1 VTPSSAS
8 RSGDRPIVDVAELRR
23 RVGERREVRR
33 AIRFDEPLHVGSTQV
48 PAGGEV
54 DVDLVLE
61 SIAGGVSATGR
72 VRADWTG
79 ECRRC
84 LEEVHGTLEVPVSE
98 TFADQAQ
105 EGETYPIE
113 GDSIDVSELAR
124 DAVLLDLPPAPLC
137 SEDCAGPVPERF
149 AVSVEVDEEEPPE
162 PPRDP
167 RWAALDLL
175 RLREPDPDEPGSG
188 E

>member
-1 VTPSSAS
+1 MPASAS
-8 RSGDRPIVDVAELRR
+8 RSGDRPIVDVADLRR
-23 RVGERREVRR
+23 RLGERREVTRSL
-33 AIRFDEPLHVGSTQV
+33 RFDDALRVGSTEV
-48 PAGGEV
+48 PAGEDV
-54 DVDLVLE
+54 EVDLVLE
-61 SIAGGVSATGR
+61 SIAGGISASGHVRTG
-72 VRADWTG
+72 WTG

-84 LEEVHGTLEVPVSE
+84 LEEVRGSLEVSVSE
-98 TFADQAQ
+98 TFTDQVQ

-113 GDSIDVSELAR
+113 GDSIDLTELAR

-149 AVSVEVDEEEPPE
+149 AVTVEADEEEPAE

-167 RWAALDLL
+167 RWAALDV
-175 RLREPDPDEPGSG
+175 LREPEPGQPGSG